1 MLWIVACICL
11 LLATIG
17 SFWAVSLL
25 LYSPTKLARR
35 MRKDI
40 DCTTIE
46 ELQQFGPDYQVLAR
60 ILALGGL
67 LCSALLLTQATG
79 SIPDRFWLVMPCFVA
94 VAILLC
100 GVLPTHFAETQAEV
114 IVQRSYPALR
124 VLRLLLR
131 YPLLLPFL
139 YLARG
144 LSWVLRIKESPVTEP
159 EEIAEEI
166 LTAVSDSAHETQLPE
181 EEKGWIENII
191 ELKDQ
196 HASEVMTPRTDM
208 LALSEET
215 PILQAVR
222 KAIDTGYSR
231 YPVYRGKVDKV
242 VGVFYAKDA
251 LSLIGNGKQAAVETV
266 GELMRKPLFVP
277 DTIGLADLLAEFRSS
292 KVQMAIVLD
301 EYGGTDGLVT
311 IEDIL
316 EEIVGDIS
324 DEYDPEEEEQIKVIE
339 VGRVIETSGRVRVED
354 VNEVLSATIPE
365 GDDYETVA
373 GFVFCALDRIPR
385 VMETIELEG
394 LEIRI
399 LRADDRRIRRMRLRR
414 LDLAPSQG

>member
-1 MLWIVACICL
+1 MQ
-11 LLATIG
+11 
-17 SFWAVSLL
+17 SE
-25 LYSPTKLARR
+25 
-35 MRKDI
+35 I
-40 DCTTIE
+40 DCGSIE
-46 ELQQFGPDYQVLAR
+46 ELQRYGPDFQVLAR

-67 LCSALLLTQATG
+67 LSSGALLMMATG
-79 SIPDRFWLVMPCFVA
+79 GASETFWLVVPSFVA
-94 VAILLC
+94 LAILLC
-100 GVLPTHFAETQAEV
+100 GVLPTHIAERQAELIIQHSLPV
-114 IVQRSYPALR
+114 LRFLR
-124 VLRLLLR
+124 VLLR
-131 YPLLLPFL
+131 YPLVLPFL
-139 YLARG
+139 YLAKG
-144 LSWVLRIKESPVTEP
+144 LSWLLRIRETPVTEP
-159 EEIAEEI
+159 EEIADEI

-196 HASEVMTPRTDM
+196 HAREAMTPRTDM
-208 LALSEET
+208 VALSEET
-215 PILQAVR
+215 AILEAVQ

-231 YPVYRGKVDKV
+231 YPVYREKVDKV

-251 LSLIGNGKQAAVETV
+251 LSLIANGKRAAIDTV

-311 IEDIL
+311 IEDVL

-339 VGRVIETSGRVRVED
+339 AGRVIETSGRVRVED
-354 VNEVLSATIPE
+354 VNEVLSVAIPE
-365 GDDYETVA
+365 GDNYETVA

-394 LEIRI
+394 LEIQI
-399 LRADDRRIRRMRLRR
+399 LRADNRRIRRMRLRR
-414 LDLAPSQG
+414 LDLAPSQS